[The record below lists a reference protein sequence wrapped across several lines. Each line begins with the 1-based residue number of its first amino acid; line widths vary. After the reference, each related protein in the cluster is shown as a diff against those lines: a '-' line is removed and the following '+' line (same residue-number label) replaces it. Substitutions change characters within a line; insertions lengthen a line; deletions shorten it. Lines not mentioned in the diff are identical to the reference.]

1 MKCGWMYFIFL
12 NIYYNINNIVEN
24 KETPEDGLP
33 VCCDFSIAKSFRSSN
48 ELLQWVKE
56 NTSLKVEN
64 RDFHM
69 EVHYLPY

>member
-1 MKCGWMYFIFL
+1 MKYEWKYFIVL
-12 NIYYNINNIVEN
+12 NNEDILHNLVEE
-24 KETPEDGLP
+24 KIDDELLI
-33 VCCDFSIAKSFRSSN
+33 CCDVAVAKSFSSSN

-64 RDFHM
+64 GDFHM

>member
-1 MKCGWMYFIFL
+1 MRCGWMYFIVL
-12 NIYYNINNIVEN
+12 NIDDNINNIVED
-24 KETPEDGLP
+24 KEISEDGLP

-64 RDFHM
+64 GDFHM

>member
-1 MKCGWMYFIFL
+1 MNCKWKYFIVL
-12 NIYYNINNIVEN
+12 NSNDFPHNIVEY
-24 KETPEDGLP
+24 KESPDGELP
-33 VCCDFSIAKSFRSSN
+33 LCCDFSIAKSFRSSN

-64 RDFHM
+64 GDFHM